1 MLKKSR
7 SGKVLLY
14 QSIGFLA
21 IIAVCF
27 FDEVVGLSSLILGN
41 QSLISNF
48 RETILKM
55 LLILGV
61 WLLVSVSTGRIL
73 AHMRYLE
80 GLAKVCAW
88 CRRIEHNGHWIG
100 LEEFFQQG
108 FDTPTT
114 HGICQECLGKTT
126 ASMGAGKRS
135 SGPAPKKVL
144 AELEEGPIGQEIKP

>member
-1 MLKKSR
+1 MLKETR
-7 SGKVLLY
+7 SAKVLVY

-21 IIAVCF
+21 IISVCL
-27 FDEVVGLSSLILGN
+27 FDEIVGLSALILGN
-41 QSLISNF
+41 QSVISNY
-48 RETILKM
+48 RGTILKM

-88 CRRIEHNGHWIG
+88 CRRIEHKGHWIG

-114 HGICQECLGKTT
+114 HGICHECLGKTT
-126 ASMGAGKRS
+126 ALMRAGKRS
-135 SGPAPKKVL
+135 GSATPKNI
-144 AELEEGPIGQEIKP
+144 EGEVQKGSI